1 MATCG
6 TKNLILDNLAIQ
18 IDTTNFNSWNLNTG
32 LTLNSINKWDRA
44 VSDDLYLLDFGLT
57 AFDNGRADNMISD
70 IKLTKNDIYFKL
82 FRVGAYSETEKII
95 SYENLNI
102 NPVTGSSVG
111 NYFNLSGG
119 CFQGFFKLF
128 DYNYE
133 LFPARSNDGITIET
147 LIEILPD
154 SKGIFYSMGLRAE
167 DKYNPYYDGE
177 AAKLPIPT
185 GNTVTGGTYPY
196 PYQTYPFPYGNNPSY
211 YLYGNGK
218 TGYTINYT
226 GLTTSEGNFLNSNT
240 KEKVKLDKFQKP
252 EDSTVVIDSSSMQI
266 DNVKNN
272 IISFEITSD
281 KRLKYKL
288 IDDNANLIQGESRN
302 QLTKVGW
309 TQIDIVFKPYEIIK
323 NYDNSIY
330 NCYPRRKGDLMFY
343 VNGRL
348 FWKVNDFDEFYF
360 VGLNNDREKQ
370 IGVPFNISWGGG
382 SFGLKN
388 SYHYNVVTPITSG
401 SNTTYSVSAIT
412 SGTTISK
419 DIAKNGLLIENYFN
433 DNYIGNIQKLR
444 IYSKSLTFNEILSN
458 LEYEV
463 YMNPNYNITVTKGGR
478 IINQYQTV
486 TYIPQQTAGSD
497 IRKTIRYRN
506 ADGTYKNLYNMIDI
520 KVLVKSR
527 SNPTV
532 ELIKFSKTGSTGYTE
547 LIFINEFAYDF
558 IVPNEITTQHPNEIL
573 FAEILFQW
581 VDINDIDGIYDKI
594 FIVDITDNSLLNNT
608 IKNI

>member
-6 TKNLILDNLAIQ
+6 AKNLILDNLAIQ

-32 LTLNSINKWDRA
+32 LTLNSINKWNSA
-44 VSDDLYLLDFGLT
+44 VSDDLDLLDFGLT
-57 AFDNGRADNMISD
+57 AFDNGRVDNMISD
-70 IKLTKNDIYFKL
+70 LKLTKNDIYFKL
-82 FRVGAYSETEKII
+82 FRVGAYSETGNSI

-102 NPVTGSSVG
+102 NPITGSSVG

-133 LFPARSNDGITIET
+133 LFPARTNDGITIET

-154 SKGIFYSMGLRAE
+154 SRGIFYSMGLRAE
-167 DKYNPYYDGE
+167 DKYNPFYDGE
-177 AAKLPIPT
+177 ATIITNPT
-185 GNTVTGGTYPY
+185 GTTDT
-196 PYQTYPFPYGNNPSY
+196 

-218 TGYTINYT
+218 TGYTATYT
-226 GLTTSEGNFLNSNT
+226 GLTTSEGNFLISNSDQT
-240 KEKVKLDKFQKP
+240 VRLDKFQKP

-272 IISFEITSD
+272 IISFELTSD

-288 IDDNANLIQGESRN
+288 IDSNANLIQGESPN

-309 TQIDIVFKPYEIIK
+309 TQIDIVFKPYETIK

-348 FWKVNDFDEFYF
+348 FWRVNDFDEFYF

-388 SYHYNVVTPITSG
+388 SYHYNVVTPITG
-401 SNTTYSVSAIT
+401 GTDITYSVSAIT

-433 DNYIGNIQKLR
+433 DNFIGNIQKLR
-444 IYSKSLTFNEILSN
+444 LYTRSLTSNEILSN

-486 TYIPQQTAGSD
+486 TYIPQITAGSD

-506 ADGTYKNLYNMIDI
+506 VDGTYKNLYNMIDI

-527 SNPTV
+527 SNPIV

-558 IVPNEITTQHPNEIL
+558 IVPDTITSQHANEIL
-573 FAEILFQW
+573 FAEIRFQW
-581 VDINDIDGIYDKI
+581 IDVNDIDGVYDKI
-594 FIVDITDNSLLNNT
+594 FVIDIVDNSLLNNT